1 MKEDFSTAS
10 ENYSEPS
17 FLLKLSETSSSPVK
31 ITPRWEGTS
40 YSDTEFGQQL
50 FIPRSSPTRL
60 VARARIM
67 KGYLSTHKIVA
78 EGEYTLD
85 HYPES
90 QVLKEVDS
98 SVIERL
104 CWGASV
110 YCEESMEKVI
120 FK

>member
-1 MKEDFSTAS
+1 
-10 ENYSEPS
+10 
-17 FLLKLSETSSSPVK
+17 
-31 ITPRWEGTS
+31 
-40 YSDTEFGQQL
+40 
-50 FIPRSSPTRL
+50 
-60 VARARIM
+60 M